1 MKNDATAV
9 SMTATTPSINR
20 MPEFIACAIGESFSP
35 KHTGHASATFGAA
48 TRNVVTNRRLTTVS
62 ASQTTHFPLKHRAID
77 GEHDAAGDRQ
87 HGAERIRRI
96 VRRLILIHAPRRH
109 EGGED
114 HRNRDEEKVKCF
126 QRHVNAPRARSASPA
141 PECRWC
147 P

>member
-1 MKNDATAV
+1 MKNDANAV
-9 SMTATTPSINR
+9 SIAATTPSINR

-96 VRRLILIHAPRRH
+96 VRRLILIQDRKSTRLNSSHRCISYAVFCLKKKKP
-109 EGGED
+109 GET
-114 HRNRDEEKVKCF
+114 C
-126 QRHVNAPRARSASPA
+126 RSAQ
-141 PECRWC
+141 EV
-147 P
+147 